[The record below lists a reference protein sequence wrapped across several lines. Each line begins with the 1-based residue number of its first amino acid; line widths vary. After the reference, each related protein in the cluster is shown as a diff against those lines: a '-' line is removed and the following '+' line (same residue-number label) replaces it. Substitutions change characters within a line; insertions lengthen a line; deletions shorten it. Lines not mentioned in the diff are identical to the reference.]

1 MKIRVKSMSKKT
13 AKPAKKTEKIK
24 DKKPAKKTE
33 KKAVAKGKTKAK
45 KPIKSK
51 KEIKEQKKAASKKP
65 AVRKTE
71 EEKKTTLRKKATEK
85 AIKKEPKKIALPAKK
100 IARIPHRTIEKIER
114 AASGDSPRRE
124 VKGFAS
130 TQEYG
135 VTVTAKKAFPAEYG
149 EDRITLMT
157 VDPWKLFAYW
167 EVKENTLSKIK
178 GTLVLRV
185 YDVTGIYFDGKN
197 ANLVFD
203 VPIFGRIGDSY
214 IGVGPDKAF
223 IVDMGAVS
231 KAGEFVA
238 MARSNQASTPALR
251 VAKEEGA
258 LPQEIYEV
266 GPVTGYF

>member
-33 KKAVAKGKTKAK
+33 KKAVAKGKAKAK

-51 KEIKEQKKAASKKP
+51 KEIKEQGKMVSKKP
-65 AVRKTE
+65 AARKAE
-71 EEKKTTLRKKATEK
+71 KEKKTVVRKKAAEK

-100 IARIPHRTIEKIER
+100 IAHIPHRTIEKIER
-114 AASGDSPRRE
+114 VASGDSPRRE
-124 VKGFAS
+124 VKGFAPA
-130 TQEYG
+130 QEYG
-135 VTVTAKKAFPAEYG
+135 VAVTAKKALPVEYG

-167 EVKENTLSKIK
+167 EVRENTLAKIK

-203 VPIFGRIGDSY
+203 VPVYGRIGDSY
-214 IGVGPDKAF
+214 IGVAPGKAF
-223 IVDMGAVS
+223 IVDIGAVS
-231 KAGEFVA
+231 KAGDFVA
-238 MARSNQASTPALR
+238 VARSNQASTPALK
-251 VAKEEGA
+251 VSKEEGA

>member
-1 MKIRVKSMSKKT
+1 MKIRVKSTSKKT
-13 AKPAKKTEKIK
+13 VKPSKKTEKVK

-33 KKAVAKGKTKAK
+33 KKAVTKGKTKAK

-51 KEIKEQKKAASKKP
+51 KEIKEQKKT
-65 AVRKTE
+65 AV
-71 EEKKTTLRKKATEK
+71 RKKATEK
-85 AIKKEPKKIALPAKK
+85 AIKKAPKKIALPAKK
-100 IARIPHRTIEKIER
+100 IARIPQRTIEKIER
-114 AASGDSPRRE
+114 VASGDSPRRE
-124 VKGFAS
+124 VRVSAS
-130 TQEYG
+130 PQEYG
-135 VTVTAKKAFPAEYG
+135 VAVTAKKALPAEYG

-157 VDPWKLFAYW
+157 VDPWKLFVYW

-203 VPIFGRIGDSY
+203 VPVYGRIGDSY

-223 IVDMGAVS
+223 IVDIGAVS
-231 KAGEFVA
+231 KSGDFVA
-238 MARSNQASTPALR
+238 IARSNQTSTPALK

>member
-1 MKIRVKSMSKKT
+1 MKIRVKSKSKKT
-13 AKPAKKTEKIK
+13 VKPSKKTEKIK
-24 DKKPAKKTE
+24 DKKPAKKAA
-33 KKAVAKGKTKAK
+33 KKAVTKGKTKAK

-51 KEIKEQKKAASKKP
+51 KEIKEQKKTASKKP
-65 AVRKTE
+65 AVRKAE
-71 EEKKTTLRKKATEK
+71 KEKKTAVKKKATEK

-114 AASGDSPRRE
+114 E

-135 VTVTAKKAFPAEYG
+135 VAVTAKKALPAEYG
-149 EDRITLMT
+149 EDRIILMT

-203 VPIFGRIGDSY
+203 VPVYGRIGDSY

-223 IVDMGAVS
+223 IVDIGAVS
-231 KAGEFVA
+231 KAGDFVA
-238 MARSNQASTPALR
+238 IARSNQAATPALK

-266 GPVTGYF
+266 GPVTGYV

>member
-1 MKIRVKSMSKKT
+1 MKIRVKSKSKKT
-13 AKPAKKTEKIK
+13 VKPSKKTEKIK

-33 KKAVAKGKTKAK
+33 KKAVTKGKTKAK

-51 KEIKEQKKAASKKP
+51 KEIKEQKKTASKKP
-65 AVRKTE
+65 AVRKAE
-71 EEKKTTLRKKATEK
+71 KEKKAAVK

-114 AASGDSPRRE
+114 VASGNSPTRE
-124 VKGFAS
+124 VRGFAS

-135 VTVTAKKAFPAEYG
+135 VAVTAKKPLPVEYG

-203 VPIFGRIGDSY
+203 VPVFGRIGDSY

-223 IVDMGAVS
+223 IVDIGAVS
-231 KAGEFVA
+231 KGGDFV
-238 MARSNQASTPALR
+238 MIARSNQALTPALK

-258 LPQEIYEV
+258 LPQEIYEG

>member
-1 MKIRVKSMSKKT
+1 MKIRVKSTSKKT
-13 AKPAKKTEKIK
+13 VKPSKKTEKIK
-24 DKKPAKKTE
+24 DKKPAKITE
-33 KKAVAKGKTKAK
+33 KKAVTKGKTKAK

-51 KEIKEQKKAASKKP
+51 KETKEQKKTVAKKP
-65 AVRKTE
+65 VVRKAE
-71 EEKKTTLRKKATEK
+71 EEKKTAVRKKATEK
-85 AIKKEPKKIALPAKK
+85 AVKKEPKKIALPAKK
-100 IARIPHRTIEKIER
+100 IARIPQRTIEKIER
-114 AASGDSPRRE
+114 EVRVFVSPP
-124 VKGFAS
+124 
-130 TQEYG
+130 EYS
-135 VTVTAKKAFPAEYG
+135 VAVTAKKALPVEYG

-203 VPIFGRIGDSY
+203 VPVYGRIGDSY
-214 IGVGPDKAF
+214 IGVGTDRAF
-223 IVDMGAVS
+223 IVDIGAVS
-231 KAGEFVA
+231 KGGDFVA
-238 MARSNQASTPALR
+238 IARSNQASTPALK

-266 GPVTGYF
+266 GPVAGYF

>member
-13 AKPAKKTEKIK
+13 AKPAKKMEKIK
-24 DKKPAKKTE
+24 DKKSAKKTE
-33 KKAVAKGKTKAK
+33 KKAVAKRKTKAK

-51 KEIKEQKKAASKKP
+51 KEIKEQKKTVTKKP
-65 AVRKTE
+65 AVRKAE
-71 EEKKTTLRKKATEK
+71 KEKKTAVRKKATEK
-85 AIKKEPKKIALPAKK
+85 AIKKEPKKIALPTKK
-100 IARIPHRTIEKIER
+100 IPKIPQRTLQKVEK
-114 AASGDSPRRE
+114 SPSLPA
-124 VKGFAS
+124 VTTKKGL
-130 TQEYG
+130 
-135 VTVTAKKAFPAEYG
+135 PAEYG

-203 VPIFGRIGDSY
+203 VPVYGRLGDTY
-214 IGVGPDKAF
+214 VGVGPDKAF
-223 IVDMGAVS
+223 IVEIGAVS
-231 KAGEFVA
+231 KEGFFVSA
-238 MARSNQASTPALR
+238 ARSNQVSTPPLK

-258 LPQEIYEV
+258 LPEEIYEV
-266 GPVTGYF
+266 GPVTGYV

>member
-33 KKAVAKGKTKAK
+33 KKAVTKGKTKAK

-51 KEIKEQKKAASKKP
+51 KEIKEQKKTASKKP
-65 AVRKTE
+65 AVRKAE
-71 EEKKTTLRKKATEK
+71 KEKKTAVRKKATEK

-114 AASGDSPRRE
+114 E
-124 VKGFAS
+124 VKVFVS
-130 TQEYG
+130 PQEYG
-135 VTVTAKKAFPAEYG
+135 VAVTAKKAFPAEYG

-203 VPIFGRIGDSY
+203 VPVYGRIGDSY

-223 IVDMGAVS
+223 IVDIGAVS
-231 KAGEFVA
+231 KAGDFVA
-238 MARSNQASTPALR
+238 VARSNQASTPALK

>member
-1 MKIRVKSMSKKT
+1 MKIRVKSKSKKT
-13 AKPAKKTEKIK
+13 VKPSKKTEKIK

-33 KKAVAKGKTKAK
+33 KKAVTKGKTKAK

-51 KEIKEQKKAASKKP
+51 KETKEQGGKAVKKP
-65 AVRKTE
+65 TAIKAE
-71 EEKKTTLRKKATEK
+71 KAKKTTTRKKATEK

-100 IARIPHRTIEKIER
+100 IARIPQRTLKKIESI
-114 AASGDSPRRE
+114 AA
-124 VKGFAS
+124 
-130 TQEYG
+130 
-135 VTVTAKKAFPAEYG
+135 TAEKALPAEYG

-185 YDVTGIYFDGKN
+185 YDITGIYFDGKN

-203 VPIFGRIGDSY
+203 VPVHGRIGDSY
-214 IGVGPDKAF
+214 IGVGPDKVF

-231 KAGEFVA
+231 KAGDFV
-238 MARSNQASTPALR
+238 MIARSNQALTPALK

-266 GPVTGYF
+266 GTVTGYV

>member
-1 MKIRVKSMSKKT
+1 MKVRVKSKSKKT
-13 AKPAKKTEKIK
+13 LKPSKKTEKIK
-24 DKKPAKKTE
+24 DKKPAKKVA
-33 KKAVAKGKTKAK
+33 KKSVAKGKTKAK

-51 KEIKEQKKAASKKP
+51 KEIEEQKKTASKKP
-65 AVRKTE
+65 AARKAE
-71 EEKKTTLRKKATEK
+71 KEKKTAVRKKATEK
-85 AIKKEPKKIALPAKK
+85 AIEKEPKKIALPAKK
-100 IARIPHRTIEKIER
+100 IPRIPQRTLQKIEK
-114 AASGDSPRRE
+114 SPTSL
-124 VKGFAS
+124 AII
-130 TQEYG
+130 
-135 VTVTAKKAFPAEYG
+135 TAKKGLPAEYG

-167 EVKENTLSKIK
+167 DVREDTLSKIK

-203 VPIFGRIGDSY
+203 IPVFGRIGDNY

-223 IVDMGAVS
+223 IVDIGAVS
-231 KAGEFVA
+231 KGGDFV
-238 MARSNQASTPALR
+238 MIARSNQAATPALK

>member
-13 AKPAKKTEKIK
+13 VKPSKKTEKIK

-33 KKAVAKGKTKAK
+33 KKAVAKGKTRAK
-45 KPIKSK
+45 KPIKSR
-51 KEIKEQKKAASKKP
+51 KESKGQEQKATRKP
-65 AVRKTE
+65 AV
-71 EEKKTTLRKKATEK
+71 KKAEE
-85 AIKKEPKKIALPAKK
+85 AIKKEPKKIALPARK
-100 IARIPHRTIEKIER
+100 IARIPQRTIEKIEK
-114 AASGDSPRRE
+114 E

-135 VTVTAKKAFPAEYG
+135 VAVTAKNPLPVEYG

-167 EVKENTLSKIK
+167 EVKENTLAKIK

-203 VPIFGRIGDSY
+203 VPVFGRIGDSY

-223 IVDMGAVS
+223 IVDIGAVS

>member
-1 MKIRVKSMSKKT
+1 MKIRVKSTAKKT

-24 DKKPAKKTE
+24 DKKPAKKTQ
-33 KKAVAKGKTKAK
+33 KTAVVKGKAKAK

-51 KEIKEQKKAASKKP
+51 KEIKEQKKPASKKP
-65 AVRKTE
+65 
-71 EEKKTTLRKKATEK
+71 TLRKAEKEKKPAGRKKAVEK
-85 AIKKEPKKIALPAKK
+85 TVKKEPKKIALPAKK
-100 IARIPHRTIEKIER
+100 IAHIPHRTIEKIEK
-114 AASGDSPRRE
+114 E
-124 VKGFAS
+124 VKGFAPA
-130 TQEYG
+130 QEYG
-135 VTVTAKKAFPAEYG
+135 VAVTAKKALPVEYG

-167 EVKENTLSKIK
+167 EVKENTLSKVK

-203 VPIFGRIGDSY
+203 VPVFGRIGDSY

-223 IVDMGAVS
+223 VVDIGAVS

-238 MARSNQASTPALR
+238 MARSNQASTPALK
-251 VAKEEGA
+251 VSKEEGA
-258 LPQEIYEV
+258 LPEEIYEV